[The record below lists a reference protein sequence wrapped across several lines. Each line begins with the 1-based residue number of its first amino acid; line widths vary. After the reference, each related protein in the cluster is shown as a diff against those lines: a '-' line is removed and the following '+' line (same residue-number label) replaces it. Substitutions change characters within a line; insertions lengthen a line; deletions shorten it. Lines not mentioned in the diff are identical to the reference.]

1 MAEDLVLVLVL
12 AWSDNNGRAA
22 EFELIVLFIDTIENL
37 QPSMFS
43 NVKIMDLPV
52 KWRSKLQV

>member
-52 KWRSKLQV
+52 K